1 MKPDDY
7 GWIDASRNLP
17 LTEVPVLVYGKGWS
31 GMAVAQLS
39 HGFQGIDGNKY
50 PDIGKVCWRTLRGMP
65 IPEPGNVGS
74 RPVTHWRYL
83 PPAPIL

>member
-31 GMAVAQLS
+31 GMAVAQLAQ
-39 HGFQGIDGNKY
+39 GFRGIDGNKY
-50 PDIGKVCWRTLRGMP
+50 PDIGKVCWRTMRGAP
-65 IPEPGNVGS
+65 IGQYIHSN
-74 RPVTHWRYL
+74 PVTHWRYL